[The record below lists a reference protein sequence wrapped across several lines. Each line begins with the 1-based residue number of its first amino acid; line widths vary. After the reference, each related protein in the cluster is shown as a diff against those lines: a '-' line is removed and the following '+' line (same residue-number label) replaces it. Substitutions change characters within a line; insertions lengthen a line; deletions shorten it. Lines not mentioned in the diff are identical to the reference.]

1 MGAEVVP
8 MPKKK
13 IGSQTP
19 TKSVILPYDAK
30 LSLGR
35 EAIELYE
42 KSGRTAYDWQR
53 FLVDAIM
60 ARNNDDL
67 WTHMM
72 FGFSVPR
79 QNGKNEVIA
88 IRELWGLINGERIL
102 HTAHRTTTS
111 AAAFN
116 RLLSILEE
124 AGYEEGTHF
133 HKIKAAGREHIKFVI
148 GGGRID
154 FRTRSSTGGL
164 GESFDLLVIDEAQ
177 EYTDDQRA
185 ALMYTIA
192 ASPNPQTIMIG
203 TPPTPISS
211 GTVFMK
217 YRENVLYGALEDSGW
232 AEWSVEK
239 ESDPRDKELWYQAN
253 PSLGLRVS
261 ERNIQA
267 EVGNDDLDFNIQR
280 LGLWIQYNQ
289 KSAISENEWKEL
301 HVDTIPKLKGKLFVG
316 IKYGHDG
323 TNVAMSIAV
332 KTEDDKVF
340 VEAIDCQSIRNGND
354 WIIHFLRKADVQQV
368 VVDGANG
375 QRILADA
382 MKLAKLKPPI
392 LPTVKEVVKA
402 NAMFE
407 QAVYQQTIVHRSQPS
422 LFQVV
427 TNCEKRPI
435 GTQGGFGYKSQYED
449 YDIALME
456 SMILAHWACA
466 EVKEVK
472 KQKIRY

>member
-1 MGAEVVP
+1 MSAEVIP
-8 MPKKK
+8 MKPKKR
-13 IGSQTP
+13 IGSQEP
-19 TKSVILPYDAK
+19 TRSVILPYEY
-30 LSLGR
+30 SLGN
-35 EAIELYE
+35 EAIKIYE
-42 KSGRTAYDWQR
+42 KSKRKAFDWQR
-53 FLVDAIM
+53 FLVDAIL
-60 ARNNDDL
+60 ALNDEGL

-88 IRELWGLINGERIL
+88 IRELHGLKNGERIL

-116 RLLSILEE
+116 RLLAILEE
-124 AGYEEGTHF
+124 SGYEEDTHF
-133 HKIKAAGREHIKFVI
+133 KKIKASGREHIEFI

-177 EYTDDQRA
+177 EYTDDQRS

-211 GTVFMK
+211 GTVFTK
-217 YRENVLYGALEDSGW
+217 YRENVLYGVSEDSGW
-232 AEWSVEK
+232 AEWSVDK
-239 ESDPRDKELWYQAN
+239 ESDVRDKDLWYQAN

-261 ERNIQA
+261 ERNIQS

-289 KSAISENEWKEL
+289 KSDISEKEWKEL
-301 HVDTIPKLKGKLFVG
+301 HVDELPKLKGKLFVG
-316 IKYGHDG
+316 VKYGYDG

-332 KTEDDKVF
+332 KTEDDKIF
-340 VEAIDCQSIRNGND
+340 VEAIDCQPIRNGND
-354 WIIHFLRKADVQQV
+354 WILHFLRNADVQEV
-368 VVDGANG
+368 VIDGANG
-375 QRILADA
+375 QKILEDA
-382 MKLAKLKPPI
+382 MKLAKLKAPI
-392 LPTVKEVVKA
+392 LPTAKEFVVA
-402 NAMFE
+402 NSMFE
-407 QAVYQQTIVHRSQPS
+407 QALFQQTIVHRSQPS

-435 GTQGGFGYKSQYED
+435 GKQGGFGYRSQIED
-449 YDIALME
+449 YDIALMD

-466 EVKEVK
+466 EAKEPK